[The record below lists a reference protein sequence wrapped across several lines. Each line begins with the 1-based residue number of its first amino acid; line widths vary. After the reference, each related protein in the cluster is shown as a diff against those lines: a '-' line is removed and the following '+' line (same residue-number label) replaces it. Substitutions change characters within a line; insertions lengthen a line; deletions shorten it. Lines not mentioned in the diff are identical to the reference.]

1 MRVKKNTNKLKTRKL
16 KMTNEISIWITAFV
30 IIGVI
35 CIGLICY
42 FKADSLLLAQARE
55 SALGTAKSV
64 AGLMEPEHF
73 ADVMDKGKDSQ
84 YFSEVN
90 TILENFRDNS
100 NAEYV
105 YTFRMK
111 DGKCQFAIDTD
122 PEEPADFGEPYDM
135 EGNMHIAFK
144 GKAIADEDM
153 SSDEWGTYLSA
164 YAPVKSGD
172 KVSGIIGIDLE
183 YSNIRRQEQVM
194 GWTIA
199 LISLLVILAIFIC
212 EKILSTKINRG
223 FYEMNDKVRGLTAG
237 DKDLTKNIQE
247 NSGNELEVIAG
258 SMNEFIQEVHDL
270 VSSIS
275 VTASE
280 TTEMMNRVEKDV
292 FGATGNAKE
301 TSDSMAAVASSME
314 TMVGEVVMVSQLSGK
329 MLEQVSGIV
338 TSVGTGELLVT
349 GINQRATEI
358 RDNITKQGTKI
369 REEMEVCQTSM
380 EKSIKGSKQIK
391 EIENLTDGIL
401 EIADQTNLLALN
413 ASIEAARAGDAGKG
427 FAVVAEQI
435 RDLADNSKDTANNI
449 QGIISSV
456 TKSVLELVNNSQEM
470 LELLQKEVLPDYQNF
485 LGVVHTYSE
494 DASQLSNMF
503 LDYEKTSSALENGFK
518 KMDQSLSEI
527 SQAMKVCD
535 EEANKSDQNIAHL
548 SQTLEQINSVAAS
561 AKESVDTLDELA
573 NRYTVEK

>member
-1 MRVKKNTNKLKTRKL
+1 MSVKKNTNKLKTRKL
-16 KMTNEISIWITAFV
+16 KMTNEISIWITVFV

-42 FKADSLLLAQARE
+42 FKANSLLLTQARE
-55 SALGTAKSV
+55 TALGTAKSA
-64 AGLMEPEHF
+64 AGFMNPEHF
-73 ADVMDKGKDSQ
+73 DDVMNKGEKSE
-84 YFSEVN
+84 YYSEVN
-90 TILENFRDNS
+90 TILKNFRDNS

-135 EGNMHIAFK
+135 EGNMNIAFK

-164 YAPVKSGD
+164 YAPIKSNG

-183 YSNIRRQEQVM
+183 YSDIRKQEQIM
-194 GWTIA
+194 GWTIFI
-199 LISLLVILAIFIC
+199 ISVLVILAIFIC
-212 EKILSTKINRG
+212 EKVLSAKINRG

-237 DKDLTKNIQE
+237 DKDLTKSIQE

-258 SMNEFIQEVHDL
+258 SMNGFIQEVHEL
-270 VSSIS
+270 VSNISI
-275 VTASE
+275 TARE

-301 TSDSMAAVASSME
+301 SSDSMTAVASSLE
-314 TMVGEVVMVSQLSGK
+314 TMVGEVVMVSELSGK
-329 MLEQVSGIV
+329 MLEEVSGIV
-338 TSVGTGELLVT
+338 TSVGTGEMLVA

-358 RDNITKQGTKI
+358 RDNITKQGSKLQ
-369 REEMEVCQTSM
+369 EEMEVRQISM
-380 EKSIKGSKQIK
+380 EKSIKGSKQIR

-413 ASIEAARAGDAGKG
+413 ASIEAARAGEAGKG

-449 QGIISSV
+449 QGIITSV
-456 TKSVLELVNNSQEM
+456 TRAVLELVKNSQEM
-470 LELLQKEVLPDYQNF
+470 LELLQSEVLPDYQNF
-485 LGVVHTYSE
+485 LTVVHTYSE
-494 DASQLSNMF
+494 DASELSQMF
-503 LDYEKTSSALENGFK
+503 KGYEQTSSALENGFK
-518 KMDQSLSEI
+518 KMNQSLSEI

-548 SQTLEQINSVAAS
+548 SQTLDQINAVTAS

-573 NRYTVEK
+573 NRYKV